1 MQQTAVGRTA
11 ERGASGTLA
20 ASTAPGAALQGSDRL
35 WRWLTLS
42 PALLLFA
49 LLTIL
54 PLLQLVLMSVNQ
66 VHWAG
71 GQSSWSF
78 VGLQHFASLGADV
91 LFRAAIRNT
100 LIFALV
106 AVALQML
113 IGFALALMTNELVRG
128 KVIYRTI
135 FLLPILVPGIV
146 IGAIWKLML
155 NYDFGLIN
163 QVVGLVGIGPQDWL
177 GDPALALPSII
188 VVDIWHWTPFC
199 FLLLLAGLQGLPQEV
214 YEAATIDG
222 ANAWQRLRHVTLPLM
237 LPAILVTFVFRLIVA
252 FKVFDEVYLLTG
264 GGPGT
269 STEVIS
275 YTIYRRFFT
284 EDRVGYGSAMSIVTF
299 FAIGLLIILA
309 VALGRRRQG
318 SAA

>member
-1 MQQTAVGRTA
+1 MQQTAASRDGGRAATGTPSA
-11 ERGASGTLA
+11 PVASGQ
-20 ASTAPGAALQGSDRL
+20 ALQGSDRL

-49 LLTIL
+49 LLTVL
-54 PLLQLVLMSVNQ
+54 PLAQLVLMSVNQ
-66 VHWAG
+66 IHWAG
-71 GQSSWSF
+71 GKSSWSF
-78 VGLQHFASLGADV
+78 VGLQHYASLGADV
-91 LFRAAIRNT
+91 LFRAAVRNT

-106 AVALQML
+106 AVALQMV

-163 QVVGLVGIGPQDWL
+163 QLVGLVGIGPQDWL
-177 GDPALALPSII
+177 GDPNFALSSVI

-199 FLLLLAGLQGLPQEV
+199 FLLLLAGLQSLPQEV

-309 VALGRRRQG
+309 VAASRRRQG
-318 SAA
+318 ARA